1 MIEFSDTERMSISD
15 AHLALL
21 IDTLATLRPVFEDG
35 INEYTLIN
43 TLKAPP
49 FGLFKDAALSD
60 PLILFNTHFLL
71 FHCLYKLRE
80 QWRLQGVGEL
90 DIHATN
96 IVLRAVDTGSQPQ
109 QRETHAKDIGAT
121 DALAEYYLNLSNMTS
136 TSLEDVETLIDG
148 FWQRM
153 AGNPIEASSEDIKH
167 ACEWLDIDTATTLTL
182 VTVKKHYKKKLQSV
196 HPDKGGST
204 HDTQRVISAYKLL
217 LRHISA
223 L

>member
-1 MIEFSDTERMSISD
+1 MSISD

-21 IDTLATLRPVFEDG
+21 INTLATLRPVFEDG

-109 QRETHAKDIGAT
+109 QRETHMQRIL
-121 DALAEYYLNLSNMTS
+121 ALQM
-136 TSLEDVETLIDG
+136 
-148 FWQRM
+148 R
-153 AGNPIEASSEDIKH
+153 
-167 ACEWLDIDTATTLTL
+167 
-182 VTVKKHYKKKLQSV
+182 
-196 HPDKGGST
+196 
-204 HDTQRVISAYKLL
+204 
-217 LRHISA
+217 
-223 L
+223 